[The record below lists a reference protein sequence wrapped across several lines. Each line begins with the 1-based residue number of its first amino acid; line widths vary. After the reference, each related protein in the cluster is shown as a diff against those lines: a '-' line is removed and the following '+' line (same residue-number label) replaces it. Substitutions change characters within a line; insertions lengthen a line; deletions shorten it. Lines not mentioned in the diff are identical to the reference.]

1 MSLNQLLMK
10 RLLVATISGL
20 LFGFVCYGF
29 AYSGANEV
37 DFWLALTIIAGR
49 TLLGFGI
56 GITRFPMKHWTINGI
71 VLGFIFS
78 LPAAFGTM
86 MGPETVEFD
95 PTMIAISTVVMGMIY
110 GLLIEL
116 ITTVL
121 FKAKIAK

>member
-1 MSLNQLLMK
+1 MK

-29 AYSGANEV
+29 ASSGGNEIST
-37 DFWLALTIIAGR
+37 WLGLSIISGR

-71 VLGFIFS
+71 ILGIIFS
-78 LPAAFGTM
+78 IPAAFGAM
-86 MGPETVEFD
+86 MMPETTEID
-95 PTMIAISTVVMGMIY
+95 PSMIAVSTVVMGMIY

-121 FKAKIAK
+121 FKAKITR

>member
-1 MSLNQLLMK
+1 MK
-10 RLLVATISGL
+10 RLIIATLSGL

-29 AYSGANEV
+29 ASSGGNEV
-37 DFWLALTIIAGR
+37 GLWLALAIIAGR

-56 GITRFPMKHWTINGI
+56 GITRFPMKHWSINGI

-86 MGPETVEFD
+86 MSPETVNFD
-95 PTMIAISTVVMGMIY
+95 PVMISISTVVMGMIY

-116 ITTVL
+116 VTTVF
-121 FKAKIAK
+121 FKAKL